1 MELECRVVRVLDA
14 QKFNGKNGEV
24 VKYGFVCEYGDK
36 YVKQVMFEVFGVDK
50 WSQMESLL
58 RVGEMVNVKF
68 DISSREWNGRWY
80 TSLGCYRVDSAQS
93 GDVHV
98 QQPSVAH
105 NVPYPYNLPQVS
117 AVGNGGF
124 GVQSGDGLPF

>member
-1 MELECRVVRVLDA
+1 MELECRVVQVLDA

-68 DISSREWNGRWY
+68 DISSREWNGRWF
-80 TSLGCYRVDSAQS
+80 TSLSCYRVDGMQGAVQVNQS
-93 GDVHV
+93 TPVSNAAYN
-98 QQPSVAH
+98 QTSVA
-105 NVPYPYNLPQVS
+105 NAN
-117 AVGNGGF
+117 AGF
-124 GVQSGDGLPF
+124 GVQNNDNLPF

>member
-68 DISSREWNGRWY
+68 DISSREWNGRWF
-80 TSLGCYRVDSAQS
+80 TSLSCYRVDGVQGAMQVNQS
-93 GDVHV
+93 TPVPNTAYN
-98 QQPSVAH
+98 QPSVA
-105 NVPYPYNLPQVS
+105 NAN
-117 AVGNGGF
+117 AVF
-124 GVQSGDGLPF
+124 GVQNDDNLPF

>member
-1 MELECRVVRVLDA
+1 MEIECRVVRVLDA

-68 DISSREWNGRWY
+68 DISSREWNGRWF
-80 TSLGCYRVDSAQS
+80 TSLGCYRVDGVQGAMQVNQS
-93 GDVHV
+93 TPVPNAAYN
-98 QQPSVAH
+98 QPSVA
-105 NVPYPYNLPQVS
+105 NAN
-117 AVGNGGF
+117 AVF
-124 GVQSGDGLPF
+124 GVQNNDNLPF

>member
-36 YVKQVMFEVFGVDK
+36 YVKQVVFEVFGTEK

-58 RVGEMVNVKF
+58 RVGAMVNVKF
-68 DISSREWNGRWY
+68 DISSREWNGRWF
-80 TSLGCYRVDSAQS
+80 TSLSCYRVDGSQGSMQVNLSTPVSNVAYN
-93 GDVHV
+93 
-98 QQPSVAH
+98 QPSVA
-105 NVPYPYNLPQVS
+105 NANTGFVVQNNDNLP
-117 AVGNGGF
+117 F
-124 GVQSGDGLPF
+124 

>member
-36 YVKQVMFEVFGVDK
+36 YVKQVMFEVFGDEK
-50 WSQMESLL
+50 WSLFSPMLVVGNPV
-58 RVGEMVNVKF
+58 RVSF
-68 DISSREWNGRWY
+68 DLSSREWNGRWF
-80 TSLGCYRVDSAQS
+80 TSLSCYRVDSAQS
-93 GDVHV
+93 GDVQV
-98 QQPSVAH
+98 QQSRVAS
-105 NVPYPYNLPQVS
+105 NVPSNQPQVS

-124 GVQSGDGLPF
+124 GAQSGDGLPF

>member
-14 QKFNGKNGEV
+14 QKFSGKNGEV

-36 YVKQVMFEVFGVDK
+36 YVKQVVFDVFGDER
-50 WSQMESLL
+50 WSLL
-58 RVGEMVNVKF
+58 SPLLVVGNPVRVSF
-68 DISSREWNGRWY
+68 DLSSREWNGKWF
-80 TSLGCYRVDSAQS
+80 TSVGFYRVDSAQS
-93 GDVHV
+93 VDVHV

-105 NVPYPYNLPQVS
+105 NVPYNQPQVS

-124 GVQSGDGLPF
+124 GVQSGDGLPS

>member
-36 YVKQVMFEVFGVDK
+36 YVKQVMFEVFGTEK
-50 WSQMESLL
+50 WSQMCSML

-68 DISSREWNGRWY
+68 DVSSREWNGRWF
-80 TSLGCYRVDSAQS
+80 TSLSCYRVDGVQVNQS
-93 GDVHV
+93 TPVSNAAYN
-98 QQPSVAH
+98 QPSVA
-105 NVPYPYNLPQVS
+105 N
-117 AVGNGGF
+117 ATF
-124 GVQSGDGLPF
+124 GVQSNDSLPF

>member
-58 RVGEMVNVKF
+58 RVGEVVNVKF

-80 TSLGCYRVDSAQS
+80 TSLGCYRVDGVPGTMQVNQS
-93 GDVHV
+93 TPV
-98 QQPSVAH
+98 SNAA
-105 NVPYPYNLPQVS
+105 YNQPQVANAN
-117 AVGNGGF
+117 AVF
-124 GVQSGDGLPF
+124 GVQNNDNLPF

>member
-36 YVKQVMFEVFGVDK
+36 YVKQVVFDVFGDER
-50 WSQMESLL
+50 WSLFSPMLVVGNPV
-58 RVGEMVNVKF
+58 RVSF
-68 DISSREWNGRWY
+68 DLSSREWNGKWY
-80 TSLGCYRVDSAQS
+80 TSASCYRVDSAQS
-93 GDVHV
+93 GDVQV
-98 QQPSVAH
+98 QQSRVAS
-105 NVPYPYNLPQVS
+105 NVPSNQPQVS
-117 AVGNGGF
+117 TVGNGGF